1 VAVAA
6 PSRLSAT
13 FAHGFL
19 VTGVPV
25 TSDVQQ
31 SGGPALNATK
41 DTPVASAH
49 RFPKARRVRRRS
61 EFQQIFQRGSRIH
74 GRFFT
79 VVMLSN
85 GHTAPRLGIVAS
97 RRFGHAVDRNRAKRL
112 IREIFRHLD
121 ADHGLGLDLVVIP
134 RRELLDAGLP
144 VVAQDFRNIWRR
156 AVGRRSSAVR

>member
-1 VAVAA
+1 M
-6 PSRLSAT
+6 
-13 FAHGFL
+13 
-19 VTGVPV
+19 TGVPV

-31 SGGPALNATK
+31 SGGPALNAAE

-49 RFPKARRVRRRS
+49 RFPKARRVRRRG

-79 VVMLSN
+79 VVMLPN
-85 GHTAPRLGIVAS
+85 GQTAPRLGIVAS
-97 RRFGHAVDRNRAKRL
+97 RKFGHAADRNRAKRL

-121 ADHGLGLDLVVIP
+121 GQGLGFDLVVIP
-134 RRELLDAGLP
+134 RRELLDASLA

-156 AVGRRSSAVR
+156 AVERRPSPAVR